1 MEVHV
6 KENGESE
13 CHFVTKWIEFVT
25 LIRVKTSRLPF
36 GSLVTETLLPLKVG
50 KQMITVNL

>member
-1 MEVHV
+1 MGSKPQGTLMKMQVE
-6 KENGESE
+6 ENGESE

-36 GSLVTETLLPLKVG
+36 GPS
-50 KQMITVNL
+50 